1 MSEAGSSRD
10 DAEALELCQAGMTA
24 FNARDVDTMLERF
37 DPDVEWRP
45 LRSETEGA
53 YRGHDGI
60 REWIA
65 ETAELF
71 EHSRAQID
79 EARWVG
85 ADAILAEGQIDLRGK
100 ASGAPIEL
108 PVTWVFRVRDDKIT
122 WGQAFTD
129 RNEALAEL
137 EAG

>member
-1 MSEAGSSRD
+1 MA
-10 DAEALELCQAGMTA
+10 A

-71 EHSRAQID
+71 EHSYA
-79 EARWVG
+79 
-85 ADAILAEGQIDLRGK
+85 
-100 ASGAPIEL
+100 
-108 PVTWVFRVRDDKIT
+108 
-122 WGQAFTD
+122 
-129 RNEALAEL
+129 
-137 EAG
+137 